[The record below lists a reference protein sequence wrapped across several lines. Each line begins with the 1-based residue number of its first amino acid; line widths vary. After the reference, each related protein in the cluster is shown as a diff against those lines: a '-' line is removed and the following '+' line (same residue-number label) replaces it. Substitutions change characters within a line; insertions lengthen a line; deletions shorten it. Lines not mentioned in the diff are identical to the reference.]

1 MENTKVLLQ
10 GVAGSY
16 SHIFAKS
23 LGYTDIDFVKTFDEV
38 IDKIQKGEYEYG
50 ILPDRK
56 SVV

>member
-1 MENTKVLLQ
+1 MKNTKVLLQ

-38 IDKIQKGEYEYG
+38 VYKIQKFENE
-50 ILPDRK
+50 
-56 SVV
+56 